1 MHNPVHVLIV
11 VVIAAATV
19 PPLLGFNGTMNSSAF
34 STEFVVRF
42 VKYIV
47 AQIRTCPWLGF
58 REETPHKCGGWGR
71 MGGVTKGGAV

>member
-1 MHNPVHVLIV
+1 
-11 VVIAAATV
+11 
-19 PPLLGFNGTMNSSAF
+19 MNSSAF